1 MTDRDLCK
9 VIRANFSL
17 SPGSILRDLDL
28 LKPKYYETARYGH
41 FGRSGHPEFTWETPK
56 PLNLDCLK

>member
-28 LKPKYYETARYGH
+28 LKPKYYESAR
-41 FGRSGHPEFTWETPK
+41 
-56 PLNLDCLK
+56 